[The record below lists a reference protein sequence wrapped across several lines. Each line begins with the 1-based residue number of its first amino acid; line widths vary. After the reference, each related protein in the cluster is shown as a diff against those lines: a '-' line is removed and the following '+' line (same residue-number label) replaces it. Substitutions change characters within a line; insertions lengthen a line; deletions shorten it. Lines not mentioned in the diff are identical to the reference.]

1 MSRHRNRANRPG
13 RPHSVRRPQ
22 GAESSGQ
29 VFLPTQTAWVL
40 PLAGLAPTP
49 RAPRRARSPTVPRPA
64 AVSRLCDRA
73 TPTHHRAGRRAR
85 RALRTPR
92 AGARTITIRGSSP
105 RSERSAPTRSRIGSA
120 SAGPAQRSWSS
131 CLAERLA
138 GRQAQQDGARAG
150 VMPARDPAWPTIP
163 SGGGL
168 PTPPPPS
175 PPAAA
180 VARSS
185 ARRPPLPP
193 SPLRA
198 HALTAVAAV
207 AVAAVAVAA
216 VATAAARLLRRC
228 STGRRLLAAATPAAP
243 LSITRRS
250 SPEARVKVPSAAGA
264 PVCNAT
270 TLVVGP
276 PVLIR

>member
-1 MSRHRNRANRPG
+1 MPPPSPVRCRRASSN
-13 RPHSVRRPQ
+13 HSEFSPYIFVRRRCA
-22 GAESSGQ
+22 GFVSSGYARHYRDDPR
-29 VFLPTQTAWVL
+29 VRKAPAKKYCPRKPSASAWVL

-92 AGARTITIRGSSP
+92 AGARTITICGSSP

-180 VARSS
+180 VWWSMG
-185 ARRPPLPP
+185 LPHTRA
-193 SPLRA
+193 RA
-198 HALTAVAAV
+198 HTH
-207 AVAAVAVAA
+207 
-216 VATAAARLLRRC
+216 
-228 STGRRLLAAATPAAP
+228 
-243 LSITRRS
+243 RRS
-250 SPEARVKVPSAAGA
+250 
-264 PVCNAT
+264 
-270 TLVVGP
+270 
-276 PVLIR
+276 

>member
-1 MSRHRNRANRPG
+1 MPVLEAQALRFAGARREAIGRRRPAPTG
-13 RPHSVRRPQ
+13 EARPPAPRSVRRAP
-22 GAESSGQ
+22 
-29 VFLPTQTAWVL
+29 AWQ
-40 PLAGLAPTP
+40 
-49 RAPRRARSPTVPRPA
+49 
-64 AVSRLCDRA
+64 
-73 TPTHHRAGRRAR
+73 
-85 RALRTPR
+85 
-92 AGARTITIRGSSP
+92 
-105 RSERSAPTRSRIGSA
+105 SA
-120 SAGPAQRSWSS
+120 S
-131 CLAERLA
+131 A

-150 VMPARDPAWPTIP
+150 VMPTRDPAWPMIP

-175 PPAAA
+175 PPATA

-198 HALTAVAAV
+198 HALTAFAAV

-250 SPEARVKVPSAAGA
+250 CRLRRVISIQQSPSASTGA
-264 PVCNAT
+264 V
-270 TLVVGP
+270 
-276 PVLIR
+276 